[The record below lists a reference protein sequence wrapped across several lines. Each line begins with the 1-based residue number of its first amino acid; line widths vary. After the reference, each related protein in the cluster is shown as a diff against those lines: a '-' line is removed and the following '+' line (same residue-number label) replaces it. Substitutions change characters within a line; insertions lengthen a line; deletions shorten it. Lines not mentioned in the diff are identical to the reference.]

1 MEDIYERLCWVY
13 TTLRNTLL
21 FDHRGVPRNLMFIT
35 DLSRGKIPYP
45 EQFSK
50 KPDYEQETLIRD
62 LGFKDILCTRTDW
75 INLGRD
81 PSNLEICLYEDGDE
95 KFISVEGGPYKNPME
110 GAGCYIRMVTE
121 SPIYLL
127 EPSNRVI

>member
-1 MEDIYERLCWVY
+1 MDI
-13 TTLRNTLL
+13 
-21 FDHRGVPRNLMFIT
+21 HRGVPHNLMYRT

-62 LGFKDILCTRTDW
+62 LRLRDILCTKTDW

-81 PSNLEICLYEDGDE
+81 PSNLEIYQYEDHDGDE
-95 KFISVEGGPYKNPME
+95 KFMSVEGVPYKNPIWR
-110 GAGCYIRMVTE
+110 AGCYI
-121 SPIYLL
+121 
-127 EPSNRVI
+127 